1 MSQLLARFKALGRD
15 LRLLWV
21 AIFCLN
27 FGFGIYSAVFYN
39 FATESLRIRPE
50 QLGYVEAVR
59 ELPGFLC
66 VGVAAIAA
74 QIAEPLLGSIALF
87 LMGVGMAAYAIVH
100 GIPTLL
106 VFSFVWSIGFH
117 SWMPL
122 QSSLVLNLARK
133 NIKGKR
139 LGQTLGVSSIGAVA
153 GMLVVRIVGHGLA
166 YPQWFVFGS
175 ISIILAALTMLPI
188 RRDICHPAKP
198 NLVLKPRYK
207 LYYGLTFLEG
217 CRKQVFMTFAIYALT
232 KVYHTHLRT
241 VALLMIINNIVNIF
255 GGPIVGKMIDKIGE
269 KRILMTSYS
278 ALILVFLGYATIHRE
293 HALFA
298 LYCLDNFFYLSTTC
312 LTTYLQKIADP
323 ADLTPTLSMGVTFN
337 HAAAVLVPLI
347 GGFLWAKLG
356 YSVTFF
362 GGAAV
367 VAVSLLLAS
376 RVRPAKADAAVS
388 G

>member
-1 MSQLLARFKALGRD
+1 MQVIKKINSLSRD
-15 LRLLWV
+15 LKLLWT
-21 AIFCLN
+21 AILVLN

-39 FATESLRIRPE
+39 FATESIRIRPE

-66 VGVAAIAA
+66 VGVAALAA
-74 QIAEPLLGSIALF
+74 QIAEPLLGSMALF
-87 LMGVGMAAYAIVH
+87 LMAIGMGAYAVVH

-106 VFSFVWSIGFH
+106 VFSFIWSVGFH

-122 QSSLVLNLARK
+122 QSSLVLNLARA

-139 LGQTLGVSSIGAVA
+139 LGQTLCVSSMGALA
-153 GMLVVRIVGHGLA
+153 GMLAVRIVGHGFT

-175 ISIILAALTMLPI
+175 CWILVAAFVMLPI
-188 RRDICHPAKP
+188 RRDICHPDKP
-198 NLVLKPRYK
+198 KLVFKSRYK

-217 CRKQVFMTFAIYALT
+217 CRKQVFMTFAVYALT
-232 KVYHTHLRT
+232 KVYHTHLKT
-241 VALLMIINNIVNIF
+241 IALLMIINSVVNIL
-255 GGPIVGKMIDKIGE
+255 GGPIVGKLIDRIGE
-269 KRILMTSYS
+269 RYILMTSYS
-278 ALILVFLGYATIHRE
+278 ALILVFLGYALIHHE
-293 HALFA
+293 HVLFI

-323 ADLTPTLSMGVTFN
+323 ADLTPALSMGVTFN

-356 YSVTFF
+356 YPVTFF
-362 GGAAV
+362 GGTVV
-367 VAVSLLLAS
+367 VAISLILAS
-376 RVRPAKADAAVS
+376 RVRAMPRAKTQ
-388 G
+388 